1 MVQLIQQ
8 LFEVSM
14 KFLLAIALLIPA
26 LAQAAPSTL
35 KIEGDDAIRLG
46 SALKSD
52 SEGDVQSFD
61 SSSLSIE
68 CSRARSECSIS
79 LSEKEEGKQIYLY
92 RDQDARALYER
103 LKLEEFEG
111 RLGFT
116 KVFAGI
122 DSDFEILC
130 SRFYGSDGES
140 FSCSVDLGK

>member
-1 MVQLIQQ
+1 
-8 LFEVSM
+8 M

-26 LAQAAPSTL
+26 LAQAAPSI
-35 KIEGDDAIRLG
+35 KIEGEDALRLW

-52 SEGDVQSFD
+52 SDSDAQSF
-61 SSSLSIE
+61 SSASLNIE
-68 CSRARSECSIS
+68 CKRAEAQCSVS
-79 LSEKEEGKQIYLY
+79 LKGQEDGKQKSLY
-92 RDQDARALYER
+92 RDEEARALYQG
-103 LKLEEFEG
+103 LKVEEFEG

-130 SRFYGSDGES
+130 SRFFGADGES